1 MTRDPLVASEL
12 ELVLSVL
19 RQHQEIESATLFG
32 SRAKGTHSDRSDV
45 DLALAGPLGALGAE
59 AIAAELEEL
68 PLPYRFDVHA
78 LAAITHAPLLEQIE
92 RYGVEKLELFGSAA
106 RGEFDPAHS
115 DLGLHRADERAT
127 RTRLCTSLLRLRR
140 CPGGSLWTAREPAD
154 GADD

>member
-19 RQHQEIESATLFG
+19 RQHPEIECATLFG
-32 SRAKGTHSDRSDV
+32 SRAKGTHTPRSDV

-78 LAAITHAPLLEQIE
+78 LAAITHAPLLEHIKRVGQVIY
-92 RYGVEKLELFGSAA
+92 RS
-106 RGEFDPAHS
+106 
-115 DLGLHRADERAT
+115 
-127 RTRLCTSLLRLRR
+127 
-140 CPGGSLWTAREPAD
+140 
-154 GADD
+154 GAQP

>member
-19 RQHQEIESATLFG
+19 RQHPEIESAILFG

-45 DLALAGPLGALGAE
+45 DLALAGSLGDLGAE

-78 LAAITHAPLLEQIE
+78 LAAITHTPLLEHIE
-92 RYGVEKLELFGSAA
+92 RVGMVIYPEPRPHPAEL
-106 RGEFDPAHS
+106 P
-115 DLGLHRADERAT
+115 
-127 RTRLCTSLLRLRR
+127 
-140 CPGGSLWTAREPAD
+140 
-154 GADD
+154 

>member
-19 RQHQEIESATLFG
+19 RQHPEIESAILFG

-68 PLPYRFDVHA
+68 PLLYRFDMHA
-78 LAAITHAPLLEQIE
+78 LAAITHTPLLEHIE
-92 RYGVEKLELFGSAA
+92 RVGKVIYPEPRPHPAEL
-106 RGEFDPAHS
+106 P
-115 DLGLHRADERAT
+115 
-127 RTRLCTSLLRLRR
+127 
-140 CPGGSLWTAREPAD
+140 
-154 GADD
+154 